1 MKPSLKSAAQS
12 WAGCACSTN
21 IHVAPLFSFNALSSL
36 LQSPLFS
43 RSLGSQ
49 AHLRGNRLQ
58 ARSCYSVVHSST
70 GQELL
75 LCGPFLHGPGSI
87 FHTFLHLSFCKQWW
101 WWPQSYGGQWV
112 KRRKWEG
119 KIVAKTL
126 ISCVFLRKPPG
137 TGRTNR
143 FSNYCHCRLL
153 RVALSDNIPRVL
165 YSLFLLETFPFS
177 HTLLNTPI

>member
-21 IHVAPLFSFNALSSL
+21 IHVAPLLSFNALSSL

-126 ISCVFLRKPPG
+126 ISCVFFRKPPG

-153 RVALSDNIPRVL
+153 RVTLNDNIPRVL